1 MIQVQIIQ
9 RMLEDGTEA
18 EWCECDDLV
27 EFLRDRYGHAPPGA
41 RLFHQYVSDATDVTP
56 TSAEAEERLGTLPGP
71 FYFVVQ
77 PMAELTVAA
86 VVKFVAT
93 VAFSYALSQ
102 MMAPDVPNVAQRT
115 VRQESPNNG
124 LSDRVN
130 SQRINGRI
138 PDIYGTVRSTP
149 DLLAQPYRVFEDHV
163 EKEIAYMCIGR
174 GSYEIHDVRD
184 DTTQAADV
192 AGMSVEVYGP
202 RTSPNAGYPP
212 QLRIGTP
219 INERVVRAKRWNS
232 INGQALQP
240 ENAGSTF
247 RRPAV
252 FLSPNIVETRD
263 PNTDFSGLFVVGD
276 QVDII
281 SAVQPAS
288 MSVQTMG
295 LVLAYLGS
303 DAGTVTLEG
312 DQRAFFWSGGVV
324 DIRSSFVRWQVVND
338 LGDETRY
345 FSYSADVSGVYPVSA
360 VTFQPAAPGAVA
372 KTVITVDVSSKLSV
386 WAAFSGGQLE
396 SSEPTGSGE
405 VVLSSAEQAF
415 DLSGRYSVLA
425 VTSSR
430 LTLNAPAEVNA
441 DWTVLQN
448 EYGGQSAVLAPSI
461 ETTGERW
468 VDAGEVS
475 SDDEIDEL
483 IVNLVALNG
492 LYADDG
498 RQQYAQH
505 VSVLLEIQPLN
516 ADGVPQGSAQQVTGV
531 VQGSPVT
538 RSTRALTMRV
548 PVAGGYR
555 RLRIRGRRTSH
566 TPGDFEGS
574 VVDEVKWRDL
584 YAVSAIDRP
593 HFGNVTTV
601 HAISYATDGA
611 LALKERKL
619 NCLVTRKLP
628 RRIDGQTAFTT
639 ELYPTRNAADII
651 CAVALDPY
659 IGNREL
665 SELDVEQ
672 IYATVAEVQ
681 AYFGIEAAGEFSY
694 TFDKTGMSFEETI
707 AAIASAVFCQAYR
720 RGSVLRL
727 FFERKT
733 EDSAL
738 LFNHRNTL
746 PSTETRTTSFGP
758 TEGYDGVEYS
768 YVSPDDDAVVK
779 LYLPDEGVINPRT
792 IESIGVRHDGQA
804 HLHAWR
810 AWNKILYQHTI
821 MERTCLQE
829 ASLLVLGERVLA
841 ADSTRAQSQDGQIR
855 HVEGVEIVLSQ
866 SVEWKAGGSYRIYV
880 QNSDGQTEAIPITP
894 GRSAFHAVLGRA
906 PRVPLVTSGVAPTR
920 YIIGQD
926 SGRQHAEPFIVTNL
940 ESAEGMTVP
949 LTAINYD
956 DRYYA
961 NDGDYR

>member
-1 MIQVQIIQ
+1 MIEIQVIQ
-9 RMLEDGTEA
+9 RVLEDGTEA
-18 EWCECDDLV
+18 EWYECDDLV

-56 TSAEAEERLGTLPGP
+56 TSAEAEARLRDLPGP

-77 PMAELTVAA
+77 PMAEITVAA

-93 VAFSYALSQ
+93 VVFSYALSQ
-102 MMAPDVPNVAQRT
+102 MMAPDVPNIAQRN

-130 SQRINGRI
+130 SQRIGSRI
-138 PDIYGTVRSTP
+138 PDIYGTLRSTP
-149 DLLAQPYRVFEDHV
+149 DLLAQPYKVFDDHV

-174 GSYEIHDVRD
+174 GEYEIHDVRD
-184 DTTQAADV
+184 DTTLAADV

-202 RTSPNAGYPP
+202 GTSPNVGYPP

-232 INGQALQP
+232 INGQLLQP
-240 ENAGSTF
+240 ENSGSTF
-247 RRPAV
+247 RREAV

-263 PNTDFSGLFVVGD
+263 SKTDFATVFVVGD
-276 QVDII
+276 QVDI
-281 SAVQPAS
+281 SNAAQPAS
-288 MSVQTMG
+288 TSSQTLPIAVDYQGNEVG
-295 LVLAYLGS
+295 LVAL
-303 DAGTVTLEG
+303 TG
-312 DQRAFFWSGGVV
+312 DYRGYFWQGGIL
-324 DIRSSFVRWQVVND
+324 DIRSSFVSWTVVSSG
-338 LGDETRY
+338 GDTEQTY
-345 FSYSADVSGVYPVSA
+345 SYTADVSGVYP
-360 VTFQPAAPGAVA
+360 
-372 KTVITVDVSSKLSV
+372 IVDVEYEAAALGEPERTILTVNVASKLSV
-386 WAAFSGGQLE
+386 WLAFNDRWLGRSTAIGN
-396 SSEPTGSGE
+396 GE
-405 VVLSSAEQAF
+405 IVLASAEQAF
-415 DLSGRYSVLA
+415 DLSGRYTVLA

-430 LTLNAPAEVNA
+430 LTLDAPAAVNP
-441 DWTVLQN
+441 DWTLLQD
-448 EYGGQSAVLAPSI
+448 EHGGQSAVLAPNI

-475 SDDEIDEL
+475 SDDPIDEL

-498 RQQYAQH
+498 RQQYAQN
-505 VSVLLEIQPLN
+505 VDVLLEIQPLD
-516 ADGVPQGSAQQVTGV
+516 ASGAAVGDVQRVSGTVQGSA
-531 VQGSPVT
+531 VT
-538 RSTRALTMRV
+538 RSTRALTIRV

-555 RLRIRGRRTSH
+555 RLRIRGRRTSR
-566 TPGDFEGS
+566 TPDDFEGS

-584 YAVSAIDRP
+584 YAVNAIDRP

-601 HAISYATDGA
+601 QVVTYATDGA
-611 LALKERKL
+611 LAIKERKL

-628 RRIDGQTAFTT
+628 RRIDRQAAFTS

-659 IGNREL
+659 IGNRTVA
-665 SELDVEQ
+665 ELDVEQ

-681 AYFGIEAAGEFSY
+681 EYFGIDVAGEFSY
-694 TFDKTGMSFEETI
+694 TFDKTGMSFEETV
-707 AAIASAVFCQAYR
+707 AAIAGAVFCTAYR

-746 PSTETRTTSFGP
+746 PGSETRTTSFGP

-779 LYLPDEGVINPRT
+779 LHLPHEDVINPRT
-792 IESIGVRHDGQA
+792 IESIGVRDKRQA

-841 ADSTRAQSQDGQIR
+841 ADSTRAGSQDGYIR
-855 HVEGVEIVLSQ
+855 QVDGVEIALSQ
-866 SVEWKAGGSYRIYV
+866 GIEWKAGDSYRIFV
-880 QNSDGQTEAIPITP
+880 QNSDGQTEAIPITA

-920 YIIGQD
+920 YIIGKD
-926 SGRQHAEPFIVTNL
+926 CGRRHAEPFIVTEL
-940 ESAEGMTVP
+940 DSGDGMTVP